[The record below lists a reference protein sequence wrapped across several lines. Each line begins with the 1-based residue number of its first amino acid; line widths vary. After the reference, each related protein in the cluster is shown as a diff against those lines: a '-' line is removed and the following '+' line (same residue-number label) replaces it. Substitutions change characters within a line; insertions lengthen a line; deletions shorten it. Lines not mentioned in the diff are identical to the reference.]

1 MVLSSRERP
10 FLIEPMGNG
19 LRGVT
24 LRFAHE
30 VRNETDY
37 FSDIPKMKLLAEMIE
52 LAQHIIGTK
61 SGTFDP
67 SMLEH
72 HYRNALVRI
81 LRKKQTER
89 PASPMPVKP
98 LAENVVSLMDRSVA
112 ALRPSALPQYPH
124 RGEAPQNLQPATQR
138 APAGPDEGEGNVGII
153 GHAARPSQDQQTR
166 RRTFEIGPQAMD

>member
-37 FSDIPKMKLLAEMIE
+37 FSDIPKMKLPAEMIE

-61 SGTFDP
+61 FGTFDP
-67 SMLEH
+67 SMLEAM
-72 HYRNALVRI
+72 RWC
-81 LRKKQTER
+81 
-89 PASPMPVKP
+89 ASF
-98 LAENVVSLMDRSVA
+98 AR
-112 ALRPSALPQYPH
+112 
-124 RGEAPQNLQPATQR
+124 TQR
-138 APAGPDEGEGNVGII
+138 DHCKASKRAAG
-153 GHAARPSQDQQTR
+153 RSR
-166 RRTFEIGPQAMD
+166 SSRTPHSAQ

>member
-1 MVLSSRERP
+1 
-10 FLIEPMGNG
+10 
-19 LRGVT
+19 

-37 FSDIPKMKLLAEMIE
+37 FSDIPKMKLPAEMIE

-67 SMLEH
+67 SMLED

-89 PASPMPVKP
+89 PPPPMPVKP
-98 LAENVVSLMDRSVA
+98 LAENVVSLMDALRRSVEAERPA
-112 ALRPSALPQYPH
+112 AIPASRRSA
-124 RGEAPQNLQPATQR
+124 AKPAAR
-138 APAGPDEGEGNVGII
+138 
-153 GHAARPSQDQQTR
+153 HAARPR
-166 RRTFEIGPQAMD
+166 RAG